1 MAILRQVIDIA
12 RAFEN
17 AGARRSAHAPAGF
30 LWRRCRWRIGVVL
43 AVVCL
48 ASNFLRLP
56 AHGGAQAA
64 NEYQVKAA
72 FLFNFAKFVEW
83 PAESLSGDSP
93 FTVGIIGDDPFGG
106 VIDQAMNG
114 KVINGRQIQLKRIKW
129 GQNLRECHILFI
141 SSSEKK
147 KIAQIVDTLRG
158 ASTLTV
164 GECDAFAQ
172 QGGMINFIMED
183 NRVRFE
189 INTAYAEQAGLKISS
204 KLLTLAKTVRNGQG
218 GRG

>member
-30 LWRRCRWRIGVVL
+30 LWRRCRWRIGMVL

-48 ASNFLRLP
+48 ASNFLWLP

-114 KVINGRQIQLKRIKW
+114 KVINGRQIQLKRLKL

-158 ASTLTV
+158 ANTLTV

-172 QGGMINFIMED
+172 QGGMINSIMED